1 MPEPSPSRRQE
12 NARATR
18 EALLSTAREL
28 FGERGFAGVGIEEI
42 AARAGVTTGALY
54 HHFGSKRGLFRAV
67 FEAMEAELMER
78 AMAVGSGVG
87 DSWQGLEAGIG
98 AALDAG
104 LAPDFQRI
112 ALRDARTVLSAT
124 EWRSVLDRYSLGSLQ
139 EAVGGFMTSGVLAP
153 GSPEM
158 VARVLSALIGEL
170 AASVA
175 EADDGP
181 AARREAAGLIRTL
194 LAALRAER

>member
-1 MPEPSPSRRQE
+1 MLEPPPNRREE

-18 EALLSTAREL
+18 GALLATAREL
-28 FGERGFAGVGIEEI
+28 FGQRGFTAVGIEEI

-67 FEAMEAELMER
+67 FDAMEAELMER
-78 AMAVGSGVG
+78 AMAIGSGYG
-87 DSWQGLEAGIG
+87 DSWQGLEAAIG
-98 AALDAG
+98 ATLDAG

-112 ALRDARTVLSAT
+112 ALRDARTVLSAA
-124 EWRSVLDRYSLGSLQ
+124 EWRAIMDRYSFGSLRAAV
-139 EAVGGFMTSGVLAP
+139 EAFMASGVLAP

-158 VARVLSALIGEL
+158 VARVLISLIGEL

-175 EADDGP
+175 DAENAQS
-181 AARREAAGLIRTL
+181 ARREAEGLIRRV
-194 LAALRAER
+194 LAALRAE